1 MLQVSMVPPEQKQ
14 GEPRRVGSVKIH
26 EQVREMFP
34 PRYTVSQAADLVGKD
49 VDTLKRW
56 KRQGVFAPSDR
67 RSFGKLD
74 VDLYTSEDIQAM
86 KKIARRMKPGRKSTA

>member
-1 MLQVSMVPPEQKQ
+1 
-14 GEPRRVGSVKIH
+14 VKIH

-34 PRYTVSQAADLVGKD
+34 PRYTVSQAASLVGKD

-56 KRQGVFAPSDR
+56 KRQGIFAPSDS

-86 KKIARRMKPGRKSTA
+86 KKIARELRPGRKKSA